1 MSAIATDYV
10 RVRSACLLLQS
21 SIERF
26 RRENQA
32 PLLKRAG
39 QFKRAGQ
46 LFSILTN
53 GSFESL
59 QLDFD
64 EDDKPHLGQTSV
76 AKYMARRSGPPSQG
90 WKTFLRNHAA
100 GIVAMD
106 LSKAST

>member
-39 QFKRAGQ
+39 Q

-53 GSFESL
+53 GSFASI

>member
-26 RRENQA
+26 RREKQA

-39 QFKRAGQ
+39 Q
-46 LFSILTN
+46 LFSILAN
-53 GSFESL
+53 GSFASL

-64 EDDKPHLGQTSV
+64 EDDKPHL
-76 AKYMARRSGPPSQG
+76 
-90 WKTFLRNHAA
+90 A
-100 GIVAMD
+100 GIRRGGERVKVPG
-106 LSKAST
+106 LSTGAGDQLYLALRIAAQQ